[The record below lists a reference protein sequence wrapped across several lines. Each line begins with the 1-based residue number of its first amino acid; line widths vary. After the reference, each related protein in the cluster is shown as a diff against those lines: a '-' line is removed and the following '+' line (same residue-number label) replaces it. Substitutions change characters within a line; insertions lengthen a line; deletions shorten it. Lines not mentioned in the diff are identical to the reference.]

1 MSDVAEHQQD
11 ATPTFSRLDVGM
23 LIVLVAMAIVGVVG
37 LIAVVD
43 ADSEIG
49 AFGTGAGFMFLVAQ
63 AAGTVACALACL
75 ARRRAEVPALGALV
89 AAAIAVDLAAIAV
102 WLDVD
107 MEAYGKLVGVAFVW
121 TFFAL
126 ILLGLT
132 LAVQPRDTLSRTLFL
147 AATVTGLLGAAIA
160 TVLIVSAGE
169 SGAEVAS
176 YPIPIGALG
185 DQSLLR
191 PLGATLVVLAA
202 LWVGALAASRV
213 EQTSDD

>member
-1 MSDVAEHQQD
+1 
-11 ATPTFSRLDVGM
+11 
-23 LIVLVAMAIVGVVG
+23 
-37 LIAVVD
+37 
-43 ADSEIG
+43 
-49 AFGTGAGFMFLVAQ
+49 MFLVAQ
-63 AAGTVACALACL
+63 AGGTIACAFACL
-75 ARRRAEVPALGALV
+75 ARRRAEVLALGALV
-89 AAAIAVDLAAIAV
+89 AAAVAVDLAAIAV

-132 LAVQPRDTLSRTLFL
+132 LAVQPRDTLARTLFL
-147 AATVTGLLGAAIA
+147 AATVTGLLGGAIA

-191 PLGATLVVLAA
+191 PLGATFVVLAA
-202 LWVGALAASRV
+202 LWLGALAASRV
-213 EQTSDD
+213 ERTSDD